1 MLRAPFVS
9 HARRGLL
16 LRPAEA
22 STRELRANRVVGM
35 ADFEGPTDPTHHRL
49 MGVPGEWQLLA
60 VLRTDAKAEQGS
72 SDAQG
77 RQG

>member
-35 ADFEGPTDPTHHRL
+35 ADFEGPKDPTHHRL

-60 VLRTDAKAEQGS
+60 VLRTEPKAEQGS

>member
-1 MLRAPFVS
+1 
-9 HARRGLL
+9 
-16 LRPAEA
+16 
-22 STRELRANRVVGM
+22 M

-60 VLRTDAKAEQGS
+60 VLRTEPKAEQGS